1 MITNREEVLEN
12 ALRVF
17 VKMNYEKASQTV
29 IAKACGLSKAGLIY
43 YYPFKQDLFIAVI
56 DKYVFGMQSASRKF
70 NFSYRTMAEFI
81 DQYIAGVEHT
91 MRRLVA
97 LLGEGGSPHKCKP
110 NFYYYHLLMQVR
122 LYYPDADKKINEI
135 FMQDYEV
142 WRTAIKAAKES
153 GELRQDL
160 DVDDS
165 AMLFR
170 QMFFGLS
177 FEQAFLKGLDTRLLA
192 NKLHFIYSLLK
203 A

>member
-1 MITNREEVLEN
+1 
-12 ALRVF
+12 
-17 VKMNYEKASQTV
+17 
-29 IAKACGLSKAGLIY
+29 
-43 YYPFKQDLFIAVI
+43 
-56 DKYVFGMQSASRKF
+56 
-70 NFSYRTMAEFI
+70 
-81 DQYIAGVEHT
+81 
-91 MRRLVA
+91 
-97 LLGEGGSPHKCKP
+97 
-110 NFYYYHLLMQVR
+110 
-122 LYYPDADKKINEI
+122 
-135 FMQDYEV
+135 MQDYEV

-177 FEQAFLKGLDTRLLA
+177 FEQAFLKGLDTRLLS